1 MQNDIPF
8 HPQFQNGNSIKQN
21 ELTDKIF
28 PELKQQ

>member
-1 MQNDIPF
+1 MIIPF